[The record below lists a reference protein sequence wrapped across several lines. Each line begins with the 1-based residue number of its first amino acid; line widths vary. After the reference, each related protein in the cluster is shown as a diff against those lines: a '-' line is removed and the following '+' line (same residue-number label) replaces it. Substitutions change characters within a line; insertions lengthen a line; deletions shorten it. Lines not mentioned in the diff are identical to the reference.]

1 MMKSEDL
8 MSPPRRQYTKIFK
21 QEAVR
26 LVREAGRPVAQ
37 VARDLGIAESMIY
50 RWRAAQQ
57 VTEARGLEPGSGLTD
72 RDELVALKRENQRL
86 RQERDFLRRA
96 AAFFARESE

>member
-1 MMKSEDL
+1 MKSEDR
-8 MSPPRRQYTKIFK
+8 MPTPRRQYTEDFK

-26 LVREAGRPVAQ
+26 LVRETGRPIAH

-57 VTEARGLEPGSGLTD
+57 AAEARGSQPVE
-72 RDELVALKRENQRL
+72 RDELAALKRENQRL

-96 AAFFARESE
+96 AAFFARESS

>member
-1 MMKSEDL
+1 MKSEDHMATL
-8 MSPPRRQYTKIFK
+8 RRQYTDEFK

-26 LVREAGRPVAQ
+26 LVREAGRPIAQ
-37 VARDLGIAESMIY
+37 VARDLGIAESMLY

-57 VTEARGLEPGSGLTD
+57 AAESRGPQPVA
-72 RDELVALKRENQRL
+72 RDELARLQRENQRL

-96 AAFFARESE
+96 AAFFARESA